1 MDLSVL
7 NKEQKEA
14 VEYNEGPLLI
24 IAGAGS
30 GKTKAITYKIA
41 YLIDKGVDPRDIL
54 AITFTNKAAD
64 EMKNRVE
71 MLLNDNNKRVFIS
84 TFHKFCGRILKAY
97 IDSIGYDTN
106 YSIYDTS
113 DQNKLMSQILKDL
126 NLSEKKIKERAI
138 LSKISYCKNH
148 NISIEEYEK
157 SAKSDIE
164 KTIVKCFYEYE
175 KRKFDLNIVDF
186 DDMLLFAV
194 KILKQNNKAREELN
208 ERFKY
213 ILVDEYQDTNMV
225 QFELIKL
232 LREKYQYLTVVGDD
246 DQSIY
251 KFRGADINNIL
262 SFEKQFQNAKIIKL
276 TQNYRSTNNILNV
289 ANVVIKNNKGR
300 KDKNLWS
307 ENGDGSK
314 VIFTEYQ
321 DDYAEALNIMNE
333 IKKNNDYK
341 NTAILFR
348 TNVQSR
354 RLEELCVSLGIPYM
368 LIGGVEFYERK
379 EVKDIISYLKVIANK
394 KDEVALI
401 RIINVPKRGIG
412 ETTVKKFLDYAR
424 NNNISLFESLS
435 FAEEVGI
442 KGKTK
447 NAIEDFVNVIN
458 IASSKNDIADMIEI
472 TKEDGGYI
480 EFLIEEYGQSEAKE
494 RIENIDELKNKS
506 FVFKNTYGQN
516 EEDELIKEYKNNIT
530 GIELLNEFLHDVSLV
545 SDLDNLDESV
555 DKLTLMTLHSSKGLE
570 YDNIY
575 LIGMNEGLFPSYQAI
590 QSDDKDELEE
600 ERRLC
605 YVGITRAK
613 KNLYLSSSRRR
624 LINGSYNEYPI
635 SRFVEEMNIDAI
647 EKKELKNN
655 NYDAFD
661 IDYGYNRYK
670 KNYSNNN
677 YNSYYKNKKVSDEEK
692 IINTN
697 NSKKNDDTFSNM
709 NVYKL
714 GKNLPKPNLDF
725 DVGDKVSHIKFGEGK
740 VLNIEDV
747 GKDYEITVDFEDVGE
762 KVLYQSFA
770 KLVKV

>member
-7 NKEQKEA
+7 NKEQREA
-14 VEYNEGPLLI
+14 VEYNDGPLLI

-41 YLIDKGVDPRDIL
+41 YLIENGVNPRDIL
-54 AITFTNKAAD
+54 AITFTNKAAE
-64 EMKNRVE
+64 EMRERVE
-71 MLLNDNNKRVFIS
+71 LLLNDNTKKVFIS
-84 TFHKFCGRILKAY
+84 TFHKFCGRILRAY
-97 IDSIGYDTN
+97 IEKIGYDRNFT
-106 YSIYDTS
+106 IYDTA
-113 DQNKLMSQILKDL
+113 DQQRLMSKILKDF
-126 NLSEKKIKERAI
+126 NLDEKKIKEKAI
-138 LSKISYCKNH
+138 LSRISFCKNH

-157 SAKSDIE
+157 GAKSDIE
-164 KTIVKCFYEYE
+164 RTIAKCFYEYE
-175 KRKFDLNIVDF
+175 KRKFDLNVVDF
-186 DDMLLFAV
+186 DDMLLLAV
-194 KILKQNNKAREELN
+194 RILKENKEARDNLN
-208 ERFKY
+208 DRFKY
-213 ILVDEYQDTNMV
+213 ILIDEYQDTNMV

-232 LREKYQYLTVVGDD
+232 LREKYNFLTVVGDD

-262 SFEKQFQNAKIIKL
+262 SFEKQFKNAKIIKL

-333 IKKNNDYK
+333 IKKINDYK

-348 TNVQSR
+348 TNAQSR

-472 TKEDGGYI
+472 IKEDGGYI

-506 FVFKNTYGQN
+506 FVFKKTYGQN

-624 LINGSYNEYPI
+624 LINGSYNEYPV
-635 SRFVEEMNIDAI
+635 SRFVSEMDTDAI
-647 EKKELKNN
+647 EKKEIKKYSYDEFDVDYKFSSRKNN
-655 NYDAFD
+655 
-661 IDYGYNRYK
+661 
-670 KNYSNNN
+670 YSFG
-677 YNSYYKNKKVSDEEK
+677 NKK
-692 IINTN
+692 I
-697 NSKKNDDTFSNM
+697 NDDYKEIPTTNFNTTKNFTNI

-714 GKNLPKPNLDF
+714 GKNFPKPKLEF
-725 DVGDKVSHIKFGEGK
+725 DVGDKVSHIKFGEGIVSK
-740 VLNIEDV
+740 IEDV
-747 GKDYEITVDFEDVGE
+747 GKDYEVTVDFENFGE

-770 KLVKV
+770 KLEKV